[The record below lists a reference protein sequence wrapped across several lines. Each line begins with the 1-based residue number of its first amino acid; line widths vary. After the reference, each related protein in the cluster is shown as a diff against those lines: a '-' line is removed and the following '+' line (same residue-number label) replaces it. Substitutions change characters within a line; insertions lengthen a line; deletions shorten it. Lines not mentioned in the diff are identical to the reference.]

1 MLDLK
6 GGKGR
11 FRRGFFRQP
20 GDADQAA
27 PVATGITGK
36 VTG

>member
-6 GGKGR
+6 GGKGW
-11 FRRGFFRQP
+11 FRRGIFRQP

-27 PVATGITGK
+27 PVATGITGW